1 MTSTKGT
8 PTDQPLHDK
17 IKDRTY
23 HPYYPPI
30 RHKRNTNA
38 PISEIQKDSPGGWAA
53 WKAAKLAKE
62 YEKQGGGYKNEKG
75 SKNKPVK
82 GPPQHKKEEEK
93 KAATEG
99 DVEEEEE
106 EEEADGAE
114 DEDKE
119 EIKDKKKPGSHVLR
133 IELAQGVLMTV

>member
-23 HPYYPPI
+23 HPHPSSASSICAILTPYLP
-30 RHKRNTNA
+30 
-38 PISEIQKDSPGGWAA
+38 EIQKDSPGGWAA

-82 GPPQHKKEEEK
+82 GPPQHKKAEEK
-93 KAATEG
+93 KAETEG
-99 DVEEEEE
+99 DV

-114 DEDKE
+114 DEDEDE
-119 EIKDKKKPGSHVLR
+119 EEVKDKKKPG
-133 IELAQGVLMTV
+133 